1 MRAARLHDRSGTTGR
16 GTAHLAVSVLNATA
30 TGIGCALAVE
40 ASSSATWT
48 WTEGD
53 FRAVTPGAD
62 DRLARAVWRRLQ
74 HLRPGSGAEV
84 EVSCP
89 FPPSRGLKSSSSVAA
104 SLMRAAFAAAG
115 KDADWHVYASEAVA
129 ASRDAGVTLTGA
141 FDDQVAALRGGCHV
155 TDNAAQR
162 VLRSIV
168 VPQWHV
174 AVWVP
179 AASIP
184 KSAVAAVDAS
194 PLRDRCRALAAGLTL
209 DSLPATLTENGR
221 LFQRLYATHGLPVD
235 DRPAT
240 VALEAGALGAGL
252 SGTGP
257 AVAALF
263 ERRTELPAVAGGTWT
278 WTRAAPEAA

>member
-1 MRAARLHDRSGTTGR
+1 LRAARLHDRAGTTGR

-40 ASSSATWT
+40 AASSATWT
-48 WTEGD
+48 WTDGD
-53 FRAVTPGAD
+53 FRATTPGAD
-62 DRLARAVWRRLQ
+62 DRLARAAWQRLQ
-74 HLRPGSGAEV
+74 RLRPGSGAEV

-89 FPPSRGLKSSSSVAA
+89 FPPSRGLKTSSSVAG
-104 SLMRAAFAAAG
+104 SLVRAAFAAAG
-115 KDADWHVYASEAVA
+115 KDADWKVCASEAVA
-129 ASRDAGVTLTGA
+129 TSRDAGVTLTGA
-141 FDDQVAALRGGCHV
+141 FDDQVATLRGGCHV

-162 VLRSIV
+162 VLRSIQA
-168 VPQWHV
+168 PHWHV
-174 AVWVP
+174 AIWVP
-179 AASIP
+179 ALQIP
-184 KSAVAAVDAS
+184 KAAVARIDPS
-194 PLRDRCRALAAGLTL
+194 PLRDSCRALAAGLTL
-209 DSLPATLTENGR
+209 ESLPATLTQNGR
-221 LFQRLYATHGLPVD
+221 LFHRLYATHGLPVD

-263 ERRTELPAVAGGTWT
+263 ERRTELTAVPGGTWT